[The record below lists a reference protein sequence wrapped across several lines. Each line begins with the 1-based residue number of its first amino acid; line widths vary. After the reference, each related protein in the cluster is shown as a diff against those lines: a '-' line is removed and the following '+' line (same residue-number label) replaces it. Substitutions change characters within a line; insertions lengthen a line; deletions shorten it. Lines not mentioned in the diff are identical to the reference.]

1 MARKNLNLSHLAAI
15 IGVVHP
21 SKRDALKDALND
33 GLVIIAD
40 DKTLEGKALLY
51 QCEKYKVP
59 CLGKSQVFELPG
71 GVPNG
76 KQRR

>member
-1 MARKNLNLSHLAAI
+1 MAKRKLTLSHLSDI

-21 SKRDALKDALND
+21 SKRDALKDALNE

-40 DKTLEGKALLY
+40 ETTIEGKAVLY

-59 CLGKSQVFELPG
+59 CLGKSQVFELLG